1 MTKAERVRR
10 VLSAVLVVVGSIGLV
25 VASTGWWLER
35 SLLDTGNFTE
45 RADAILDQPE
55 VQAELTH
62 VLVRQ
67 LSERTGT
74 DLEIAQPFLSGIVA
88 RVVDSNVFR
97 AVFDRAL
104 STAHG
109 VIVDR
114 DTERIV
120 LRLTGAY
127 ELVRGPLDQV
137 APRLAAEL
145 PSRKRLDILLL
156 HRSQLTTVWDA
167 IDQVKRAV
175 DVVTVGAVIFVL
187 AGIALAVDR
196 WRALALGGFVV
207 VGSVVVLLV
216 LLLVGRFVLTAQ
228 TDDPTLADAL
238 RVAYRVLVESLVV
251 QSVLVGVVA
260 LAVALG
266 ARAVARRPIG
276 AWRRAPRDAWTWMTG
291 LVPGATGGVEAVEAV
306 GRLRL
311 PSPRDDTRGVR
322 VLRMLALVA
331 LGLFA
336 VLEPDTLT
344 DAVAIAFGIVVLYLG
359 ALEGVAAWRA
369 PRSPRA
375 SLPRNPTPSLDHK
388 QT

>member
-10 VLSAVLVVVGSIGLV
+10 VASVVLVVVGGIGLV
-25 VASTGWWLER
+25 VASTGRWLER

-74 DLEIAQPFLSGIVA
+74 DLEIAQPFLGGIVA
-88 RVVDSNVFR
+88 RVVDSDVFR
-97 AVFDRAL
+97 TVFDRAL

-109 VIVDR
+109 VVVDR
-114 DTERIV
+114 DTERII
-120 LRLTGAY
+120 LHLTGAY
-127 ELVRGPLDQV
+127 DLVRGPLEQV
-137 APRLAAEL
+137 APKLAAEL
-145 PSRKRLDILLL
+145 PSRRRLDILLL

-187 AGIALAVDR
+187 GGIALALDR
-196 WRALALGGFVV
+196 WRALALAGFVV
-207 VGSVVVLLV
+207 VGAVVVLLL

-238 RVAYRVLVESLVV
+238 RAAYRVLVESLVV

-260 LAVALG
+260 LAIAFG

-276 AWRRAPRDAWTWMTG
+276 AWRQAPRDAWTWMTG
-291 LVPGATGGVEAVEAV
+291 LVPGATGGVGAV
-306 GRLRL
+306 GRFRL
-311 PSPRDDTRGVR
+311 PSPKDDTRGVR

-336 VLEPDTLT
+336 VLAPDTLT
-344 DAVAIAFGIVVLYLG
+344 DAVAIAFGIVVLYLA

-369 PRSPRA
+369 PRAPRA
-375 SLPRNPTPSLDHK
+375 PASRRPTPSLDHDH
-388 QT
+388 T